1 MKKKIIL
8 ASHGRLSEGMLDSVR
23 MIAGDLP
30 YPSTAYCLAT
40 GHSPNEFAEE
50 IETEVKMNPNTEFDI
65 AVDLIGA
72 SVCTSLLGLT
82 RYSNV
87 HLFTGMN
94 LNMVLSLFV
103 EHHEDL
109 DEKSI
114 EQITDDAKTGIQ
126 NLILSDN
133 SESDE
138 F

>member
-8 ASHGRLSEGMLDSVR
+8 ASHGNLAEGMLDSVK
-23 MIAGDLP
+23 MIVGDLQ
-30 YPSTAYCLAT
+30 YPSAAYCLKT
-40 GHSPNEFAEE
+40 GQSPDEFVRK
-50 IETEVKMNPNTEFDI
+50 IEPEVKMNPDTEFDI

-72 SVCTSLLGLT
+72 SVCTSMLRLT
-82 RYSNV
+82 GYSNV

-94 LNMVLSLFV
+94 LNLLLSLTV

-109 DEKSI
+109 NEKSI
-114 EQITDDAKTGIQ
+114 EQITEDAKKGIQ
-126 NLILSDN
+126 NLVLSDN